1 MNLDEDDTIVSSDIV
16 GDGNYLLTVSENG
29 FGKLTELKEYRP
41 QNRGG
46 KGIFTYKI
54 SEKTGKVSAASVV
67 NKSDDIMLIAD
78 SGIIIRLLIDDISV
92 TSRNTMGVKLMNL
105 NDSKVVAIAKYI
117 GD

>member
-1 MNLDEDDTIVSSDIV
+1 MNISKNDIIVSADIV
-16 GDGNYLLTVSENG
+16 GEGNFLLIVSENG
-29 FGKLTELKEYRP
+29 FGKLTQLNEYRP

-46 KGIFTYKI
+46 KGIGTYKI
-54 SEKTGKVSAASVV
+54 TTKTGSVSAGRLV

-92 TSRNTMGVKLMNL
+92 TSRNTLGVKLMNL
-105 NDSKVVAIAKYI
+105 NDSKVVAITKYI